1 MDEVTHEIFDALR
14 AVGSGHSSQ
23 VQTYRLWRELANGQT
38 QRLTIRF
45 LDAGGRVSE
54 GGLRYHAEIER
65 EDGQV
70 LAGSPADTPARAI
83 NLLPWDELL

>member
-23 VQTYRLWRELANGQT
+23 VRTYRVWRELPNRQT
-38 QRLTIRF
+38 ERLTIRF

-54 GGLRYHAEIER
+54 GGLRYQAEIER